1 MGVERPPPLWVYSQ
15 VDVLNSNSSKVR
27 VKKAKAFLRPP
38 ETEKPSN
45 RSTTTG
51 GPREREMR
59 DVIVCLLAAP
69 FLLQLSTATVVLN
82 SISTSFPHLPAKF
95 DGSVPRNGICGALFV
110 ANPLDGCSPLLPPSN
125 SSLPKLALIIRG
137 GCSFEDKLL
146 HAQNS
151 GFFQAAIVYDNLDN
165 EDLVIMKV
173 NTQEITLAAAVFVS
187 NVAGEILSKYA
198 RGREGECCIY
208 PPTKGTAWTVL
219 AISFFSLLLII
230 TFLLLAFF
238 APRHWTQWRGRHSNR
253 TVSLDPKL
261 VRTLP
266 TFTFADSF
274 HGGDTCAICLEDYR
288 FGDSLRLLPCQHAF
302 HLNCIDSWLTK
313 WGTSCPVCK
322 HDIRTQTM
330 SSEAHKRDS
339 PRTDTS
345 TGRFTSAQ
353 SSQSL

>member
-1 MGVERPPPLWVYSQ
+1 M
-15 VDVLNSNSSKVR
+15 
-27 VKKAKAFLRPP
+27 KKAKAFLRRL
-38 ETEKPSN
+38 KRKSH
-45 RSTTTG
+45 RI

-59 DVIVCLLAAP
+59 DVVVCLLAAP
-69 FLLQLSTATVVLN
+69 FLFQLSTATVVLN
-82 SISTSFPHLPAKF
+82 SISASFTHLPAKF

-125 SSLPKLALIIRG
+125 SSLTKFALIIRG

-151 GFFQAAIVYDNLDN
+151 GFFQAVIVYDNLDN

-173 NTQEITLAAAVFVS
+173 NTQEITLAAVFVS
-187 NVAGEILSKYA
+187 NVAGEILTKYA

-253 TVSLDPKL
+253 TASLDPKL

-274 HGGDTCAICLEDYR
+274 QGGDTCAICLEDYR

-302 HLNCIDSWLTK
+302 HLNCVDSWLTK

-339 PRTDTS
+339 SRTGTS

>member
-1 MGVERPPPLWVYSQ
+1 
-15 VDVLNSNSSKVR
+15 
-27 VKKAKAFLRPP
+27 
-38 ETEKPSN
+38 
-45 RSTTTG
+45 
-51 GPREREMR
+51 MR

-82 SISTSFPHLPAKF
+82 SISASFPHLPAKF

-125 SSLPKLALIIRG
+125 SSQQRTTKFALIIRG

-146 HAQNS
+146 HAQTS
-151 GFFQAAIVYDNLDN
+151 GFFQAVIVYDNLDN
-165 EDLVIMKV
+165 EDLLIMKV
-173 NTQEITLAAAVFVS
+173 NTKEITISAVFVS

-198 RGREGECCIY
+198 RGRESECCIY
-208 PPTKGTAWTVL
+208 PPAKGTAWTVL

-230 TFLLLAFF
+230 TFFLLAFF

-266 TFTFADSF
+266 TFTFSDSF
-274 HGGDTCAICLEDYR
+274 RGGDTCAICLEDYR

-302 HLNCIDSWLTK
+302 HLSCIDSWLTK

-339 PRTDTS
+339 PRTGTS